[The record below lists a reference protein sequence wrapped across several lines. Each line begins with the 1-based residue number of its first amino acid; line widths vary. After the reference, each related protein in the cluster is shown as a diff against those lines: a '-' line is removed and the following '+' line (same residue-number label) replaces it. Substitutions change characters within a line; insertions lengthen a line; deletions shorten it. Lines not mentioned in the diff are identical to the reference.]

1 MYSGLRIKKVQM
13 SSKTSSLS
21 KDFVT
26 SPIRILGEIFDWLFL
41 KSDPLLMHFFQNLV
55 HSVKM

>member
-1 MYSGLRIKKVQM
+1 MNSGLRIKKVQM

-26 SPIRILGEIFDWLFL
+26 SPIRILGEIFDWNFFKKHYALFS
-41 KSDPLLMHFFQNLV
+41 KSSSL
-55 HSVKM
+55 